1 MGRLEGKSA
10 IVTGAASGIGRA
22 SSILFAAEGAKL
34 VIADKAD
41 AVHETAEMI
50 TKAGGTVVAVTGDAG
65 DEAFVE
71 SLVKRAV
78 ADYGKLDVFYANA
91 GIIGPYVPITE
102 VDAAG
107 VAELLRVNLI
117 GPMLAVKHAAKVMI
131 PAGKGSIICTASVA
145 GIRSGAGPAPYSA
158 SKAGVMNLAATAANE
173 LYGTGV
179 RVNAIHPGVVITE
192 LHKNAGL
199 DEEAYSAFLERS
211 KATENAS
218 HLLLRPFGQGT
229 NFRTAGIAIGKA
241 AGQLLLR
248 IGQLVPGFEPLPA
261 GQTKGYQRHQQ
272 PGTAPAR

>member
-10 IVTGAASGIGRA
+10 IITGAASGIGRA

-34 VIADKAD
+34 VIADKAE
-41 AVHETAEMI
+41 AVHETAGMI
-50 TKAGGTVVAVTGDAG
+50 AGAGGAAIAVTGDAG

-78 ADYGKLDVFYANA
+78 DAYGKLDVFYANA

-102 VDAAG
+102 IDAAG

-117 GPMLAVKHAAKVMI
+117 GPMLAVKHAAKAMI

-158 SKAGVMNLAATAANE
+158 SKAGVINLAATAANE

-179 RVNAIHPGVVITE
+179 RVNAICPGLIETGMTQPLFDRARE
-192 LHKNAGL
+192 K
-199 DEEAYSAFLERS
+199 
-211 KATENAS
+211 
-218 HLLLRPFGQGT
+218 GT
-229 NFRTAGIAIGKA
+229 DDK
-241 AGQLLLR
+241 
-248 IGQLVPGFEPLPA
+248 IGQLNPLLRGGVPIEIANAALFLASDESSYVN
-261 GQTKGYQRHQQ
+261 GQAIVVDGGLSSSHPVVRRKR
-272 PGTAPAR
+272 